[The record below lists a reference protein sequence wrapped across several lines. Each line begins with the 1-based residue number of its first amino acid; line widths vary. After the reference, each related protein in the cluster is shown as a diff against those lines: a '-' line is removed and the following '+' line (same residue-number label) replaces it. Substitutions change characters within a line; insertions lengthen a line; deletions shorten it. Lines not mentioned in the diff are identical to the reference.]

1 MQIPICDLQL
11 ETQPSALLYL
21 NCKLAIANCKSPK
34 MQRAHEAARDAAPG
48 AFCVFGPILEAISLP
63 AWARLGPLSRERLR
77 TNRSAPTVDR
87 DCFRRDRSPNGAAW
101 RFPDWTAVGFR
112 LGNHQASPRAQ
123 PVKAKTRTA
132 ARQPPVPEPMPRIG
146 LARLAV
152 TGQASSP
159 WAQRAADRGTL
170 SPRCG
175 APLAATLTRIAPCRV
190 FSANELRVATSLA
203 AGFLRARF
211 GSFARIHSDRSRL
224 RIRSVLRFRR
234 SLSCPTTSGNV
245 RKFCRLTKGILKVA
259 FKLSTRFCKA

>member
-101 RFPDWTAVGFR
+101 RFPDWTAMGFR
-112 LGNHQASPRAQ
+112 LGSHPTSASQSER
-123 PVKAKTRTA
+123 RSSDG
-132 ARQPPVPEPMPRIG
+132 E
-146 LARLAV
+146 AV
-152 TGQASSP
+152 TDGILFPDPFLGSGLRSGPLPARPACPGSGE
-159 WAQRAADRGTL
+159 ALVGGL
-170 SPRCG
+170 SPRG
-175 APLAATLTRIAPCRV
+175 A
-190 FSANELRVATSLA
+190 LR
-203 AGFLRARF
+203 
-211 GSFARIHSDRSRL
+211 H
-224 RIRSVLRFRR
+224 
-234 SLSCPTTSGNV
+234 
-245 RKFCRLTKGILKVA
+245 
-259 FKLSTRFCKA
+259 